1 LRIEKSQQEMISLQ
15 KVMLDKQDQMFEK
28 QDHMVH
34 LQQDTVD
41 EIKGLRKDS
50 ANYLDRE
57 FTEIKKKLT
66 AIENALTREG
76 IQV

>member
-1 LRIEKSQQEMISLQ
+1 QQD
-15 KVMLDKQDQMFEK
+15 KMLEKQDEMLYTQGRMLEK
-28 QDHMVH
+28 QDHMIH